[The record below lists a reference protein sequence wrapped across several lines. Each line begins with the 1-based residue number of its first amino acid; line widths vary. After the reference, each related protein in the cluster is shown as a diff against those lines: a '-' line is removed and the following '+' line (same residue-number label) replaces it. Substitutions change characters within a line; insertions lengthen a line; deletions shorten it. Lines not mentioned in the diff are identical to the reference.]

1 MPDVTIEIGGRAF
14 TVACQDG
21 EEGYLNAAAE
31 MLDREAQA
39 LLSSGVRL
47 TQDRMLLMAGLML
60 ADKAISADDEL
71 RTMDRRLAQQSKQ
84 IDELLARPA
93 PEPVEVV
100 KEVEVV
106 REVEK
111 EVVRE
116 VLPQAALARLDKLAE
131 QAEVL
136 ASMAAD
142 RKAG

>member
-21 EEGYLNAAAE
+21 EEGYLNAAADL
-31 MLDREAQA
+31 LDREAQV
-39 LLSSGVRL
+39 LLGTGSRL

-60 ADKAISADDEL
+60 ADKSISAEEEL
-71 RTMDRRLAQQSKQ
+71 RTLDRRLAQQSKLL
-84 IDELLARPA
+84 DELQSRPT

-100 KEVEVV
+100 REVEVV
-106 REVEK
+106 KEVEK

-116 VLPQAALARLDKLAE
+116 VLPEGALERLTKLAD

-136 ASMAAD
+136 AATVSD
-142 RKAG
+142 RAG